1 MLFRGR
7 LRRGDRRHGAH
18 HETGTNH
25 ETGRGRCLLI
35 YTESIT
41 PVNELWKGG
50 GGFDTSAES
59 YSTLFM
65 TYQLKSLTYK
75 GKVSF
80 RVYIEKEI
88 QYNTKILNP

>member
-1 MLFRGR
+1 MSYG
-7 LRRGDRRHGAH
+7 
-18 HETGTNH
+18 
-25 ETGRGRCLLI
+25 
-35 YTESIT
+35 
-41 PVNELWKGG
+41 KGG
-50 GGFDTSAES
+50 GVDTSAES

>member
-1 MLFRGR
+1 MSYG
-7 LRRGDRRHGAH
+7 
-18 HETGTNH
+18 
-25 ETGRGRCLLI
+25 
-35 YTESIT
+35 
-41 PVNELWKGG
+41 KGG
-50 GGFDTSAES
+50 GGDTSAES

-88 QYNTKILNP
+88 QYNTKILNPWLLNKMFYVHFFD